1 MCSLLCVIKTQNY
14 GLPVEMWSPTGQRLH
29 QLIGL
34 LPDTPQAFLLLMSF
48 QATRHLTFMPTVWAE
63 LVYAAQEE
71 REMRFQ
77 LVRVTA

>member
-1 MCSLLCVIKTQNY
+1 
-14 GLPVEMWSPTGQRLH
+14 MWSPTGQRLH

-71 REMRFQ
+71 REMRF
-77 LVRVTA
+77 

>member
-1 MCSLLCVIKTQNY
+1 
-14 GLPVEMWSPTGQRLH
+14 MWSPTGQRSY

-48 QATRHLTFMPTVWAE
+48 QAKRHLTFMPTLWAE
-63 LVYAAQEE
+63 LIYTAQEE

-77 LVRVTA
+77 LVRVTV